1 MSGAQGVSTE
11 RLSSLLGHV
20 THKGFDD
27 LVDPKNQGIAYP
39 TGNPDLLI
47 TGDSLFYTNLLATL
61 DMFRLNSASL
71 TFGTTD
77 EGNQFRR
84 RQNLREL
91 NSHSSVL
98 EKIRCP
104 STAGNRIFVRTKQWL
119 SIIS

>member
-1 MSGAQGVSTE
+1 MSGAQGVSGE

-47 TGDSLFYTNLLATL
+47 TGDPLFYTNLLATL

-71 TFGTTD
+71 TFSTTD

-98 EKIRCP
+98 AKIRCP
-104 STAGNRIFVRTKQWL
+104 NTAGNRIFARSKQWL